1 MNKNVERLYN
11 GNYQRKPDLRSDAW
25 NVSYFGGYII
35 CYQRTWYGTFYNC
48 SIGIVQLIDLSVP

>member
-11 GNYQRKPDLRSDAW
+11 GIIKENPTFVLMP
-25 NVSYFGGYII
+25 GGYII

-48 SIGIVQLIDLSVP
+48 SIGIIQLIDLSIP

>member
-11 GNYQRKPDLRSDAW
+11 GIIKENPTFVSDAW

-35 CYQRTWYGTFYNC
+35 CYQRTWYGAFYNC